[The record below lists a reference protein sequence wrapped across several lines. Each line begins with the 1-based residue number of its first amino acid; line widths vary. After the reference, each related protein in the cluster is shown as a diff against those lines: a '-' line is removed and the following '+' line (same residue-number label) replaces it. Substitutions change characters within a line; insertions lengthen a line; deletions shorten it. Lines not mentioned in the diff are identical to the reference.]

1 MNNRLVTLLK
11 AEGLTNSKFASI
23 LGIQRS
29 NITHI
34 IDGRNKPSI
43 TFIEKLINKFPHVNI
58 EWLITGTGEMYKQSE
73 ISGPKTEQKDERK
86 TGQKTDRKKAVPPT
100 LFPEIA
106 APQTENQSKDNQTV
120 SQNVEQEIKETARVT
135 KPEAITET
143 KEEIKIEV
151 IRDPEAKP
159 ETEKEIP
166 SPRNSGGNE
175 GYESEQEIECVLIFR
190 SDKTFKYYRPV

>member
-1 MNNRLVTLLK
+1 MK

-58 EWLITGTGEMYKQSE
+58 EWLITGIGEMYKQNE
-73 ISGPKTEQKDERK
+73 ISEPKN
-86 TGQKTDRKKAVPPT
+86 GQKTNRKKVVPPT

-106 APQTENQSKDNQTV
+106 IPQTENQSKSNQAV
-120 SQNVEQEIKETARVT
+120 SQNVEQEINEVAKVT
-135 KPEAITET
+135 KPQSIITET
-143 KEEIKIEV
+143 TAKEIRTTETEV
-151 IRDPEAKP
+151 KP
-159 ETEKEIP
+159 ETKKEIP
-166 SPRNSGGNE
+166 SPQNTEDNE
-175 GYESEQEIECVLIFR
+175 NTESEQEIECVLIFR
-190 SDKTFKYYRPV
+190 SNKTFKYYKPV